1 MNTKSRVL
9 FLAKLVVWAFV
20 SFGLFIGLLRA
31 AESHAPL
38 LAVALGRSGAG
49 VSTGQLMD
57 ALTLWAFGLP
67 AIFLLSKGLA
77 QALFRETKQQ

>member
-9 FLAKLVVWAFV
+9 FLAKLGVWAFV
-20 SFGLFIGLLRA
+20 SFGLFIGLLRS

-38 LAVALGRSGAG
+38 LAVALGRFAPGI
-49 VSTGQLMD
+49 TNGQLMD

-67 AIFLLSKGLA
+67 GIFLISKALA
-77 QALFRETKQQ
+77 KALFRETTQQ